1 MFVPDS
7 ILAVWVYFEEE
18 GAFVEVEQLG
28 EEGGERVSGEG
39 AGDFVETDDC
49 VLLGEDLALGEV
61 LGDGGELLARVVFH
75 YKNRI
80 IALGS
85 SAALL

>member
-28 EEGGERVSGEG
+28 EEAKSVVIDGTHPNVLFAPFERS
-39 AGDFVETDDC
+39 
-49 VLLGEDLALGEV
+49 
-61 LGDGGELLARVVFH
+61 
-75 YKNRI
+75 
-80 IALGS
+80 
-85 SAALL
+85 